1 MLDVGDDAI
10 CIKSGKDEEGRNR
23 GKATQ
28 NGIIR
33 NNTIYKGHG
42 GFVIGSEMSGGAKN
56 IFLYNCSFIGTDKG
70 LRFKS
75 TRGRGG
81 IVENIYARDLIMKDI
96 KDEAV
101 FFDMYYFVQFATD
114 GVRYTRPE
122 VNAGTPIFR
131 NMHFDN
137 ISCNGAK
144 KAIFIRGLPE
154 MPVTGIHISNCTLN
168 AEAGVELVDA
178 GNITFENI
186 RFNISSKD
194 YVMQADNVI
203 GLTASAI
210 HYPAG
215 ISKLLKISGNRSKSI
230 NMSGTGSVITAKNI
244 ETGSEVPLGTVQLK

>member
-1 MLDVGDDAI
+1 
-10 CIKSGKDEEGRNR
+10 
-23 GKATQ
+23 
-28 NGIIR
+28 
-33 NNTIYKGHG
+33 
-42 GFVIGSEMSGGAKN
+42 MSGGAKN

-96 KDEAV
+96 KDEAIY
-101 FFDMYYFVQFATD
+101 FDLYYFVQFATD
-114 GVRYTRPE
+114 GVRDNRPE

-137 ISCNGAK
+137 IACNGAK

-168 AEAGVELVDA
+168 ADSGAELVDA

-186 RFNISSKD
+186 RFNIVSKD
-194 YVMQADNVI
+194 YVIQADNVI
-203 GLTASAI
+203 GLRASAL
-210 HYPAG
+210 HYPGG
-215 ISKLLKISGNRSKSI
+215 INKLLKVSGNRSKSI
-230 NMSGTGSVITAKNI
+230 NMSGTGSVIAVTDI
-244 ETGSEVPLGTVQLK
+244 ETGDDVPAGTVQLK